1 MPPAEPAP
9 SLGQAMKRL
18 RLAAGLSQRELAG
31 RLAVDHTYLSHLE
44 SDRRDPSVRFVK
56 RFAAVVDVPVTS
68 LLVIATW
75 DEMAPSE
82 QDMFQPVVSSLMHL
96 TEAVVRMPTSTRGP
110 LRRLSGQKLVGIC
123 RLSEQQFARL
133 LESREKEYHE
143 ASWKTGGDKTRTL
156 HIPSE
161 RLKAVQRLILRYLV
175 DRVPPHPCSAC
186 VKGRGNHWV
195 YRRHARHPSMLRLDI
210 SDFFPSVGEDA
221 VREAFVRLGAREKVA
236 NVLVR
241 LVTLPDRL
249 PQGAPTSVAVADM
262 VLFPLD
268 VRLAGMAEKHG
279 FTYSRYVDD
288 ITLSGGNRLARFEQ
302 TARRIVTDLGW
313 ELNQEKGGLVG
324 SDQRHGLLGGI
335 VNAKPNVT
343 SEYYGQVRSYLRLI
357 AKGREQPDDDGFRKL
372 RSKVEWIVSVNPGRK
387 AALYALVDEAL
398 TTLKQQ
404 ASSTPKG
411 EKMAPL

>member
-1 MPPAEPAP
+1 
-9 SLGQAMKRL
+9 MKRL

-75 DEMAPSE
+75 DEMDSSE
-82 QDMFQPVVSSLMHL
+82 QDLFQPVISSLMHL
-96 TEAVVRMPTSTRGP
+96 TEAIVRMPTSSPGP

-123 RLSEQQFARL
+123 RLSEQQLARL

-143 ASWKTGGDKTRTL
+143 VSWETESDKTRTL

-175 DRVPPHPCSAC
+175 DRVPRHPCSAC

-195 YRRHARHPSMLRLDI
+195 YRRHVRHPSMLRLDI

-221 VREAFVRLGAREKVA
+221 VREALVRLGARENVA
-236 NVLVR
+236 NSLVR
-241 LVTLPDRL
+241 LVTLSDRL

-268 VRLAGMAEKHG
+268 VRLAGMAEKNG

-288 ITLSGGNRLARFEQ
+288 ITLSGGDRLARFEQ
-302 TARRIVTDLGW
+302 TTRNIVTDLGW
-313 ELNQEKGGLVG
+313 ELNQKGGFVG
-324 SDQRHGLLGGI
+324 SDQRHSLLGGI

-357 AKGREQPDDDGFRKL
+357 AKGREQPDDDDFRRL

-387 AALYALVDEAL
+387 VALYALVDKAL

-404 ASSTPKG
+404 GSPTSKG
-411 EKMAPL
+411 EQMAPL

>member
-1 MPPAEPAP
+1 
-9 SLGQAMKRL
+9 MKRL

-31 RLAVDHTYLSHLE
+31 RLAVDPTYLSHLE

-68 LLVIATW
+68 LLVVAMW
-75 DEMAPSE
+75 DEMDPTE
-82 QDMFQPVVSSLMHL
+82 QETFQPVVSSLMHL
-96 TEAVVRMPTSTRGP
+96 TEAVVRMPTSSPVP
-110 LRRLSGQKLVGIC
+110 LRRLSVQRLVNMC

-143 ASWKTGGDKTRTL
+143 VSWRTASGKMRTL

-161 RLKAVQRLILRYLV
+161 RLKAVQRLILRYII
-175 DRVPPHPCSAC
+175 DQVPRHPCSAC
-186 VKGRGNHWV
+186 VKGRGNHWA
-195 YRRHARHPSMLRLDI
+195 YRRHAGHPSMLRLDI

-221 VREAFVRLGAREKVA
+221 VREGFVRLGAREQVA
-236 NVLVR
+236 NALVR
-241 LVTLPDRL
+241 LVTLPERL

-268 VRLAGMAEKHG
+268 VRLAGMAEQHG

-313 ELNQEKGGLVG
+313 ELNEKGGWVG
-324 SDQRHGLLGGI
+324 SDQRHSLLGGI
-335 VNAKPNVT
+335 VNVKPNVT

-357 AKGREQPDDDGFRKL
+357 AKGRERPDHDDFRRL
-372 RSKVEWIVSVNPGRK
+372 ESKVEWIVSVNPERK
-387 AALYALVDEAL
+387 AALGALLGEAI

-404 ASSTPKG
+404 EASTP
-411 EKMAPL
+411 

>member
-1 MPPAEPAP
+1 MPPAEPTP
-9 SLGQAMKRL
+9 SLGQAMRRL

-31 RLAVDHTYLSHLE
+31 RLAVDPTYLSHLE

-56 RFAAVVDVPVTS
+56 RFAALVDVPVTS
-68 LLVIATW
+68 LLVVAMW

-96 TEAVVRMPTSTRGP
+96 TEAVVRMPASSPGP
-110 LRRLSGQKLVGIC
+110 LRRLSVQKLVAVC

-143 ASWKTGGDKTRTL
+143 VSWEKEPGKTRTL

-161 RLKAVQRLILRYLV
+161 RLKAVQRLILRYMI

-186 VKGRGNHWV
+186 VKGRGNHWA

-221 VREAFVRLGAREKVA
+221 VREAFIRLGAREPVA
-236 NVLVR
+236 DALVR
-241 LVTLPDRL
+241 LVTLPERL

-302 TARRIVTDLGW
+302 TVRRIVTDLGW
-313 ELNQEKGGLVG
+313 ELNEKGGLVG
-324 SDQRHGLLGGI
+324 SDQRHSLLGGI
-335 VNAKPNVT
+335 VNAKPNVA
-343 SEYYGQVRSYLRLI
+343 SEYYGRVRSYLRLV
-357 AKGREQPDDDGFRKL
+357 AKGREQPDEDDFRKL
-372 RSKVEWIVSVNPGRK
+372 RSKVEWIVSVNPERK
-387 AALYALVDEAL
+387 AALHALVDEAL

-404 ASSTPKG
+404 EASIRRR
-411 EKMAPL
+411 EKIVPQ

>member
-1 MPPAEPAP
+1 
-9 SLGQAMKRL
+9 MKRL

-31 RLAVDHTYLSHLE
+31 RLAVDPTYLSHLE

-56 RFAAVVDVPVTS
+56 RYAAVVDVPVTS
-68 LLVIATW
+68 LLVIAMW
-75 DEMAPSE
+75 DEMDPSE
-82 QDMFQPVVSSLMHL
+82 QDMFRPVVSSLMHL
-96 TEAVVRMPTSTRGP
+96 TEAVVRMPTSSPGP
-110 LRRLSGQKLVGIC
+110 LRRLSVQKLVGIC

-143 ASWKTGGDKTRTL
+143 VSWKTESDKTRTL

-161 RLKAVQRLILRYLV
+161 RLKAVQRLILRHLV
-175 DRVPPHPCSAC
+175 DRVPRHRCSAC

-195 YRRHARHPSMLRLDI
+195 YKRHARHPSMLRLDI

-221 VREAFVRLGAREKVA
+221 VREAFVRLAAREQVA
-236 NVLVR
+236 NTLVR

-268 VRLAGMAEKHG
+268 VRLAGMAERHG

-313 ELNQEKGGLVG
+313 QLNKKGGLVG
-324 SDQRHGLLGGI
+324 SDERHSLLGGV

-343 SEYYGQVRSYLRLI
+343 SEYYGQIRSYLRLV
-357 AKGREQPDDDGFRKL
+357 AKGRERPDDDDFRKL
-372 RSKVEWIVSVNPGRK
+372 RSKVEWIVSVNPERR
-387 AALYALVDEAL
+387 AALHALVDEAL
-398 TTLKQQ
+398 TTLKQH
-404 ASSTPKG
+404 
-411 EKMAPL
+411 E

>member
-1 MPPAEPAP
+1 MPQAEPAP

-31 RLAVDHTYLSHLE
+31 RLAVDPTYLSHLE
-44 SDRRDPSVRFVK
+44 SDRRDPSVRFLK
-56 RFAAVVDVPVTS
+56 RFAAVADVPVTS
-68 LLVIATW
+68 LLVVAVW
-75 DEMAPSE
+75 DEMDPSE

-96 TEAVVRMPTSTRGP
+96 TEAVVRMPTSGP
-110 LRRLSGQKLVGIC
+110 RPFRRLSVQKLVGIC
-123 RLSEQQFARL
+123 RLSERQFARL

-143 ASWKTGGDKTRTL
+143 VSWKTDSRKTRTL

-161 RLKAVQRLILRYLV
+161 RLKAVQRMFLRYTV
-175 DRVPPHPCSAC
+175 DRVPTHPCSAC
-186 VKGRGNHWV
+186 VKGRGNHWT
-195 YRRHARHPSMLRLDI
+195 YRRHARHLSMLRLDI

-221 VREAFVRLGAREKVA
+221 VREGFVRLGAREQVA
-236 NVLVR
+236 NALVR
-241 LVTLPDRL
+241 LVTLPERL

-268 VRLAGMAEKHG
+268 VRLAGMAKQHG
-279 FTYSRYVDD
+279 FTYSRYIDD

-313 ELNQEKGGLVG
+313 ELNEKGGLVG
-324 SDQRHGLLGGI
+324 SDQRHSLLGAI

-357 AKGREQPDDDGFRKL
+357 AKGRERPDDDAFRTL
-372 RSKVEWIVSVNPGRK
+372 RSKVEWIVSVNPERK
-387 AALYALVDEAL
+387 AALRALVDEAV

-404 ASSTPKG
+404 AASSPK
-411 EKMAPL
+411 LS